1 MQRIFLQQIPATSS
15 SLSPNN
21 FLQSSNRPTNIT
33 TTSTTSTTSS
43 TTSTTSTTST
53 ITSDTTQPL
62 VYKDVNSNTSP
73 LGNVLTTNYG
83 LFLQSYAPTCNLSQ
97 TYGIIVNSK
106 GESYTLTKNYSVV
119 PTSRNYDIYDV

>member
-21 FLQSSNRPTNIT
+21 FLQTSNRPTNIITSTSNNTTNNNTNNT
-33 TTSTTSTTSS
+33 TTD
-43 TTSTTSTTST
+43 
-53 ITSDTTQPL
+53 DTTPPI
-62 VYKDVNSNTSP
+62 VYKDVNGNTGP

-97 TYGIIVNSK
+97 TYGVVVNSR
-106 GESYTLTKNYSVV
+106 GELYTLTKNYSVV
-119 PTSRNYDIYDV
+119 PTSRNYDIHDV